1 MVNSSLTYA
10 VLRTFLDGM
19 LCMMLLYA
27 LLHYTQHRRAIYW
40 QYALYIGCM
49 VLDFRLADRGY
60 QDPGYLPGTYFPE
73 TCVESLAYVLYIRFA
88 VLLMDLAQ
96 ADPVCYRVLRGVML
110 AFGIALLMDGLL
122 LAFHTGLEL
131 RSTVY
136 MVSRILI
143 CGVGIWVVPRIFRL
157 NDAVVGYFIA
167 GSVCLLV
174 CSILALGLNYIPTA
188 WTVGSLS
195 AIVLPVSILQI
206 GVVAEVLCFV
216 LGMSLRNRQ
225 TERERLAVQAQLIE
239 QLQENERK
247 QQKLQHIR
255 NDIARDLHDDLGA
268 DLSGLSVLSNVAAIQ
283 LTHHPDE
290 ARATLKLI
298 GETSRRVVTSM
309 REIIWSLNAN
319 HLSVE
324 STLFRLRETAF
335 ILFQHQPTELH
346 LELPA
351 DICEDDIPPE
361 HRRELFLMY
370 KEILHNAV
378 RHAQA
383 RQVDVEM
390 AVRDQML
397 CLTVRDDGVGF
408 DVSTSNKTGNGLVS
422 LHQRADALGGQL
434 NIESAPGQGT
444 TVFFCGPVIQS
455 SVPNRKLKPV
465 SSRLPV

>member
-1 MVNSSLTYA
+1 MVNGSFTYA
-10 VLRTFLDGM
+10 VMRTFLDGM
-19 LCMMLLYA
+19 LCMMMAFA
-27 LLHYTQHRRAIYW
+27 LLHYAQHRRAIYW

-49 VLDFRLADRGY
+49 FAAFRIDDADYLSAGYRPGADYWVALIESAALILYIQFALLLMEIPRHDPFSHRLLRCMTFLLAGVSVLDTLLYAGHVSTDIHSR
-60 QDPGYLPGTYFPE
+60 
-73 TCVESLAYVLYIRFA
+73 LYI
-88 VLLMDLAQ
+88 LS
-96 ADPVCYRVLRGVML
+96 RVLVAAGALVVLPRLLRLRQAV
-110 AFGIALLMDGLL
+110 IA
-122 LAFHTGLEL
+122 
-131 RSTVY
+131 
-136 MVSRILI
+136 
-143 CGVGIWVVPRIFRL
+143 
-157 NDAVVGYFIA
+157 YFIGGSFCFVA
-167 GSVCLLV
+167 GCVA
-174 CSILALGLNYIPTA
+174 ALSLNFMPRLFTREPDQPFTYPT
-188 WTVGSLS
+188 TFM
-195 AIVLPVSILQI
+195 QI
-206 GVVAEVLCFV
+206 GVVAEVLCFI

-225 TERERLAVQAQLIE
+225 TEREKIAMQAQLIE

-268 DLSGLSVLSNVAAIQ
+268 DLSGLSVLSNVAALQ
-283 LTHHPDE
+283 LAHQPDE

-324 STLFRLRETAF
+324 TTLFRLRETAF
-335 ILFQHQPTELH
+335 TLFQHQPTELH
-346 LELPA
+346 LDLPA

-370 KEILHNAV
+370 KEILHNAI
-378 RHAQA
+378 RHARA
-383 RQVDVEM
+383 RQVHVEM

-408 DVSTSNKTGNGLVS
+408 DVPTSGKTGNGLVS

-444 TVFFCGPVIQS
+444 TVFFCGPVIRPLDTDS
-455 SVPNRKLKPV
+455 ELRPV
-465 SSRLPV
+465 SSHLPV

>member
-1 MVNSSLTYA
+1 MVNGALSYII
-10 VLRTFLDGM
+10 LRTFLDGM
-19 LCMMLLYA
+19 SCMMMLYA
-27 LLHYTQHRRAIYW
+27 VLHYAQHRRAIYW

-49 VLDFRLADRGY
+49 VLDFRLADQGY
-60 QDPGYLPGTYFPE
+60 QSPDYLPGTYFPE
-73 TCVESLAYVLYIRFA
+73 TLVESLAYVLYIRFA
-88 VLLMDLAQ
+88 ILLMDLAN
-96 ADPVCYRVLRGVML
+96 ADPVCYRMLRGTML
-110 AFGIALLMDGLL
+110 AFGVALLIDGLL
-122 LAFHTGLEL
+122 LALHIGLEL

-143 CGVGIWVVPRIFRL
+143 CAGGIWTVPRIVRL
-157 NDAVVGYFIA
+157 RSTVVGYFVA

-174 CSILALGLNYIPTA
+174 SSVLALGLNYVPATSK
-188 WTVGSLS
+188 VGVFS
-195 AIVLPVSILQI
+195 AIVFPVIILQI

-225 TERERLAVQAQLIE
+225 IEQEKIAMQTQLIE

-268 DLSGLSVLSNVAAIQ
+268 DLSGLSVLSNVAALQ
-283 LTHHPDE
+283 LPHHPDE

-335 ILFQHQPTELH
+335 TLFQHQPTELH
-346 LELPA
+346 LELPV

-397 CLTVRDDGVGF
+397 CLTVRDNGIGF
-408 DVSTSNKTGNGLVS
+408 DVSASSKTGNGLVS

-434 NIESAPGQGT
+434 NIESEPGQGT
-444 TVFFCGPVIQS
+444 TVFFCGPVIQA
-455 SVPNRKLKPV
+455 SVPGRKLKPV
-465 SSRLPV
+465 SSHLPV